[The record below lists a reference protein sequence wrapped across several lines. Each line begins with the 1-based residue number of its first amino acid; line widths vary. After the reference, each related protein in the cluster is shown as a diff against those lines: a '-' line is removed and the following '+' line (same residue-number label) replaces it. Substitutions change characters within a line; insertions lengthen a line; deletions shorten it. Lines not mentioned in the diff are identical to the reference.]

1 MNLCLIGCGAVA
13 RLHSRVARSL
23 GRQVALLYASR
34 TREKA
39 EAYNRRF
46 GGRGA
51 FGSYEAAC
59 ASPDVDAVLI
69 CTPHALHVEHT
80 RLAAAHKKPMLIE
93 KPVART
99 LGELAEIEA
108 AAGESG
114 APCMVAENYF
124 FKPVVRVLQ
133 DHLQRGDIGDAV
145 FIEVNR
151 TNRNR
156 VEGWRADA
164 SMMGGG
170 ALLEGGVHWV
180 NLMVSLGG
188 DVHAVLAARPEARLV
203 APFEDSLAVV
213 FKFASGAVGK
223 LLHSW
228 NLLNRLRGLQGS
240 KIYGTAGNILFES
253 NGLFVLVA
261 GRRRRLRFPGVL
273 DLMGYREM
281 LRHFLGCVREGRAP
295 AMSLAVARRDLAVV
309 LAAYRSL
316 ESERFERPRTVLAA
330 PRV

>member
-1 MNLCLIGCGAVA
+1 
-13 RLHSRVARSL
+13 
-23 GRQVALLYASR
+23 
-34 TREKA
+34 
-39 EAYNRRF
+39 
-46 GGRGA
+46 
-51 FGSYEAAC
+51 
-59 ASPDVDAVLI
+59 
-69 CTPHALHVEHT
+69 HVEHT

-124 FKPVVRVLQ
+124 FKPVVQVLQ
-133 DHLQRGDIGDAV
+133 DHLQRGDIGVAV

-151 TNRNR
+151 TNRT
-156 VEGWRADA
+156 
-164 SMMGGG
+164 
-170 ALLEGGVHWV
+170 LLEGGVHWV

-188 DVHAVLAARPEARLV
+188 DVHTVLAARPEARLV

-213 FKFASGAVGK
+213 FKFASGAVGR

-228 NLLNRLRGLQGS
+228 NLVNRLRGLQGS

-273 DLMGYREM
+273 
-281 LRHFLGCVREGRAP
+281 
-295 AMSLAVARRDLAVV
+295 
-309 LAAYRSL
+309 
-316 ESERFERPRTVLAA
+316 
-330 PRV
+330 

>member
-1 MNLCLIGCGAVA
+1 
-13 RLHSRVARSL
+13 
-23 GRQVALLYASR
+23 
-34 TREKA
+34 
-39 EAYNRRF
+39 
-46 GGRGA
+46 
-51 FGSYEAAC
+51 
-59 ASPDVDAVLI
+59 
-69 CTPHALHVEHT
+69 
-80 RLAAAHKKPMLIE
+80 
-93 KPVART
+93 
-99 LGELAEIEA
+99 
-108 AAGESG
+108 
-114 APCMVAENYF
+114 
-124 FKPVVRVLQ
+124 
-133 DHLQRGDIGDAV
+133 
-145 FIEVNR
+145 
-151 TNRNR
+151 
-156 VEGWRADA
+156 
-164 SMMGGG
+164 
-170 ALLEGGVHWV
+170 
-180 NLMVSLGG
+180 MVSLGG

-203 APFEDSLAVV
+203 APCEDSLAVV
-213 FKFASGAVGK
+213 FKFASGAVGR

-316 ESERFERPRTVLAA
+316 ESERFERPGTVLAA

>member
-1 MNLCLIGCGAVA
+1 MA

-23 GRQVALLYASR
+23 GRDLVLSYASR
-34 TREKA
+34 DRANA

-59 ASPDVDAVLI
+59 ASPEVDAVLI

-80 RLAAAHKKPMLIE
+80 RLAAAHRKPMLIE
-93 KPVART
+93 KPIARN
-99 LGELAEIEA
+99 LEELDEIESA
-108 AAGESG
+108 ATESG

-124 FKPVVRVLQ
+124 FKPVVRVLRE
-133 DHLQRGDIGDAV
+133 HLERGDIGDV
-145 FIEVNR
+145 LFIEVNR

-156 VEGWRADA
+156 VEGWRSDA
-164 SMMGGG
+164 GMMGGG

-180 NLMVSLGG
+180 NLMTSLGG
-188 DVHAVLAARPEARLV
+188 DVDAVLATRPQRGVRLV

-213 FKFASGAVGK
+213 FKFASGAVGQ

-240 KIYGTAGNILFES
+240 KIYGTAGNVLFES

-261 GRRRRLRFPGVL
+261 GRRRRLRFPGVR
-273 DLMGYREM
+273 DLMGYRAM
-281 LRHFLGCVREGRAP
+281 LRHFVSCVREDRPP
-295 AMSLAVARRDLAVV
+295 AMSLALARRDLAIV

-316 ESERFERPRTVLAA
+316 DTERFERPAA
-330 PRV
+330 VRAAQRS